1 MKQAL
6 IIFVGAAFCIT
17 QFAQAKTRGASRET
31 QAKIYSFTMKT
42 IDGKEKKLADYKGK
56 VLLIVNVASKCG
68 FTPQYKG
75 LEALYNTYKD
85 RGFAILAFPENNFH
99 NQEPGTNAQI
109 KQFCTEKYGV
119 TFDMFSKI
127 NVIGKNQS
135 PLYAYLTKDTPVRGE
150 VQWNF
155 QKYLVNRDGKV
166 VAKFQP
172 STEPLD
178 KSVTSK
184 IEELLKEKS

>member
-6 IIFVGAAFCIT
+6 VIVVASALCIA
-17 QFAQAKTRGASRET
+17 QFAPAKTKGESREKQAKL
-31 QAKIYSFTMKT
+31 YSFTMKT
-42 IDGKEKKLADYKGK
+42 IDGKEKKLSDYRGK

-68 FTPQYKG
+68 FTPQYEG
-75 LEALYNTYKD
+75 LETLYKKYKD

-109 KQFCTEKYGV
+109 KKFCTTKYGV

-155 QKYLVNRDGKV
+155 QKYLVDREGKV

-178 KSVTSK
+178 SSVTSR
-184 IEELLKEKS
+184 IEGLLKEKS